1 MFGIQGML
9 PSSPISATTTFSKK
23 KKKKKMEKLVSFS
36 LEEENSYGTSFHASK
51 MESVSLC

>member
-9 PSSPISATTTFSKK
+9 PSSPISATTTFSK